1 MGPIKLRPTHA
12 KPLLFFLRGRIWME
26 FEVPEVAAE
35 FLRDARQLAKANEG
49 LQEDVFASLAA
60 SQFPRSEEDG

>member
-1 MGPIKLRPTHA
+1 
-12 KPLLFFLRGRIWME
+12 ME